1 MLRSS
6 IVERP
11 IKKTYKEWWNS
22 PIETVGGYRVNSN
35 DKVIT
40 NGCYVKEFYSRLHNL
55 IKTNGY
61 EIKDEKTLKNEVA
74 TFIYNLSDDDI

>member
-22 PIETVGGYRVNSN
+22 PIETIGGYRINSN
-35 DKVIT
+35 DEVIT
-40 NGCYVKEFYSRLHNL
+40 NGSYVKEFYSRLYNL